1 MKKCLIL
8 IIVSL
13 IAVCS
18 CHKTPD
24 EPEYETSYAMFHK
37 ELSMD
42 SDFILRNN
50 WASNRDPWTSFDKEG
65 NLCFDL
71 RYPLFDYYSLNPSSV
86 DRVCV
91 METDSPSGQVTI
103 DIPDSGEAD
112 MVEIPFSFT
121 FPWSFVLKS
130 VPEEIS
136 GIEEILYSFYSNL
149 EFWLNEDSPLSYA
162 LCDLSV
168 TLPNSLKF
176 SGKYPTYHNREFSMS
191 NSQKNNLLYLDPR
204 IAGKIKIPEEY
215 RDLHMMPIMWSDD
228 VMVSGTFILEK
239 AALPAGEKWPS
250 SFQVYYSF
258 YERDYYYNTQCL
270 ATLVKTDKPV
280 VLDVAEKIFTRDPGW
295 FLPAS
300 LMYYNPVLKF
310 VDTRLDVEVKNRTP
324 YTYSF
329 GGNIKSTKN
338 GETVKSF
345 YFGEKKGKDII
356 TIEPSPDMTSFLSL
370 SENNAFPVGD
380 YYESYLIDGF
390 SSLFEPI
397 PDQIILSDFIL
408 ERMNDGY
415 VNLENDGTVSMKIA
429 LRFPY
434 RAADG
439 FSIGLLNTL
448 DIGDFAKEINCEPL
462 RELDFEARISSTLP
476 FNITISSATIDN
488 IYTAEIDKESATLP
502 AAIGNESSQRF
513 KLHFPSEIH
522 LSTKSFITFIFRF
535 EADKECENQNITQ
548 SMSVKISNM
557 EFSYLK

>member
-1 MKKCLIL
+1 MKKVIFLLLIF
-8 IIVSL
+8 ITT
-13 IAVCS
+13 VCS
-18 CHKTPD
+18 CNKTPD

-42 SDFILRNN
+42 ADFILRKT
-50 WASNRDPWTSFDKEG
+50 WGSNRDPWTTFDKEG

-71 RYPLFDYYSLNPSSV
+71 RYPIFDYYSLNAPSV
-86 DRVCV
+86 DRACV
-91 METDSPSGQVTI
+91 METDSPFGQVTI
-103 DIPDSGEAD
+103 DIPESGDAD

-121 FPWSFVLKS
+121 FPWSFILKA
-130 VPEEIS
+130 VPEEIT
-136 GIEEILYSFYSNL
+136 GIEELFYFFYANL
-149 EFWLNEDSPLSYA
+149 EFWLNEDSPLSYV

-168 TLPNSLKF
+168 TLPDSFKF
-176 SGKYPTYHNREFSMS
+176 LGKYPTYHDPDFGMS
-191 NSQKNNLLYLDPR
+191 NSRKNNLLFLDPG
-204 IAGKIKIPEEY
+204 IGGTIKIPEEY
-215 RDLHMMPIMWSDD
+215 RDLHMMPITWSDD

-239 AALPAGEKWPS
+239 AALPEGEKWPS

-258 YERDYYYNTQCL
+258 YERVYYYNTQCF

-280 VLDVAEKIFTRDPGW
+280 VLNVAEKIFTRDPGW

-329 GGNIKSTKN
+329 GGSVKSAKEGN
-338 GETVKSF
+338 NVKSF
-345 YFGEKKGKDII
+345 QFGEKNGKDPV
-356 TIEPSPDMTSFLSL
+356 TIEPSSDMTFFLSL
-370 SENNAFPVGD
+370 SEKNAFPIGD

-408 ERMNDGY
+408 ERINDGY
-415 VNLENDGTVSMKIA
+415 INLENDGNVSLKIA
-429 LRFPY
+429 LKTPY

-439 FSIGLLNTL
+439 FSIGSSDILE
-448 DIGDFAKEINCEPL
+448 IGDFAKEIDFEPL
-462 RELDFEARISSTLP
+462 KELNIEARITSTLP
-476 FNITISSATIDN
+476 FNITIRSVTIDD

-513 KLHFPSEIH
+513 KLHFPSEVH
-522 LSTKSFITFIFRF
+522 LGTNSYLTFLLRF
-535 EADKECENQNITQ
+535 EADKNCENQNINQT
-548 SMSVKISNM
+548 MSVKISNM

>member
-13 IAVCS
+13 IAVYS

-103 DIPDSGEAD
+103 DIPDSGNAD
-112 MVEIPFSFT
+112 TVEVPFSFT

-136 GIEEILYSFYSNL
+136 SIEEVYCELTANLY
-149 EFWLNEDSPLSYA
+149 FWINEDSPLSYV
-162 LCDLSV
+162 LCNLDA
-168 TLPNSLKF
+168 TLPNSLYYWLAKT
-176 SGKYPTYHNREFSMS
+176 PTYRNPDFSMS
-191 NSQKNNLLYLDPR
+191 NTHKNNLFFPEPL
-204 IAGKIKIPEEY
+204 IVGKIKIPEEY
-215 RDLHMMPIMWSDD
+215 RELHSMPITWSEDIT
-228 VMVSGTFILEK
+228 VSGTFKLER
-239 AALPAGEKWPS
+239 AALTNGEEWPS

-258 YERDYYYNTQCL
+258 ENNYSHDTFCQ

-280 VLDVAEKIFTRDPGW
+280 VLNVAEKIFTRDPGW
-295 FLPAS
+295 FLPTS

-329 GGNIKSTKN
+329 RGNIKSTKN
-338 GETVKSF
+338 GETVRSF
-345 YFGEKKGKDII
+345 YFGEKNGKDLI
-356 TIEPSPDMTSFLSL
+356 TIEPSSDMTQFLSL
-370 SENNAFPVGD
+370 SEYNALPARD
-380 YYESYLIDGF
+380 YYDSYLIDGF

-397 PDQIILSDFIL
+397 PDQIILSDLIL
-408 ERMNDGY
+408 ERINNGY
-415 VNLENDGTVSMKIA
+415 VNLENDGTVSLKIV
-429 LRFPY
+429 LKSPY

-502 AAIGNESSQRF
+502 AAIGNESSERF